1 MLSNKPLVA
10 AATKPLILAILR
22 CGENYGYQI
31 IQKVWAISGE
41 EISWSEPMLYPFL
54 QRLEK
59 DGLIASRWKIADN
72 KRLRRY
78 YKLTELGLAELE
90 NEKAQWFR
98 IQSLFNALLEER
110 PRPVATER

>member
-1 MLSNKPLVA
+1 MTNKTLVA

-22 CGENYGYQI
+22 RGENYGYQI
-31 IQKVWAISGE
+31 IQKISEISGE

-59 DGLIASRWKIADN
+59 DGLIKSRWKIADN

-78 YKLTELGLAELE
+78 YRLTERGLAELE
-90 NEKAQWFR
+90 QERVEWFKV
-98 IQSLFNALLEER
+98 QALFRTLLEEGR
-110 PRPVATER
+110 